1 MQNALTW
8 SEKFNCGH
16 SDECY
21 FGSLRAHQNA
31 IMVYRTIRAGKLAW
45 QIMFNDASMRFA
57 DVEHHPSLAEAQAYA
72 AIAMLQPICDRGY
85 RSLANNAAL
94 IASSL
99 CTVDDCALDIE
110 VAIAL
115 ARVSYPDAKIDDIR
129 RRLNELFDG
138 NLKRAA

>member
-1 MQNALTW
+1 MSNALTW

-21 FGSLRAHQNA
+21 FGSLPEHQNA

-72 AIAMLQPICDRGY
+72 AIALLQPICDRGY

-99 CTVDDCALDIE
+99 CTVHDCVLDIE

-129 RRLNELFDG
+129 RRLNDLFDG